1 MNFSKNT
8 ESKVKKLGHL
18 STFQRE
24 YNDNT
29 YLLDTITNDNIK
41 RRIDYNLKWYISKAV
56 KAKRWYYILSAATIV
71 APIISGII
79 ISINTNKNIVNLIS
93 AFILALSSI
102 SASFLNLFDLK
113 MKWSL
118 YRNQAEEIKRFL
130 VFFSTSE
137 EMSEFDLLKAIEES
151 IQKTDRKWT
160 DKLKKE

>member
-1 MNFSKNT
+1 M
-8 ESKVKKLGHL
+8 KLRYL
-18 STFQRE
+18 NTFQRE

-29 YLLDTITNDNIK
+29 YLLDKISNENIK
-41 RRIDYNLKWYISKAV
+41 KRINSNLKWYIAKAV
-56 KAKRWYYILSAATIV
+56 KAKRWYYNLSAATIV

-79 ISINTNKNIVNLIS
+79 ISINSNKDIVDLVS

-118 YRNQAEEIKRFL
+118 YRNQAEDIKRFL
-130 VFFSTSE
+130 VAFSVSE
-137 EMSEFDLLKAIEES
+137 EMSELDLLKAVEES